1 MSSTTNTETIINLDG
16 HPYVISIADAIDA
29 VPGVQQFPASMI
41 GVGGIGST
49 VLDLPGISTPGAL
62 INLLREYAD
71 IQADNANERRR
82 QLVQLLM
89 GTSID
94 PVPAAAITQAHRLA
108 RHRNQ
113 LLLGGA
119 YTTTALA
126 AVRGDD
132 PAGST
137 TRTWLTR
144 QRQQHR
150 LFTVRHNNNTILP
163 AFQLGPD
170 FEPRPELV
178 DVLRALESAHL
189 GGWETWTWFTS
200 TTSWLS
206 GSRPTDLLDTDPA
219 RVAIA
224 AQRFASNAALPA
236 SA

>member
-1 MSSTTNTETIINLDG
+1 MSSITDTETIINLDG
-16 HPYVISIADAIDA
+16 HPYVISIADALNVTSSLPDFPSTII
-29 VPGVQQFPASMI
+29 VQ
-41 GVGGIGST
+41 GGAGSA
-49 VLDLPGISTPGAL
+49 VLDLHGISTPGAL

-71 IQADNANERRR
+71 IQADHANERRQ

-113 LLLGGA
+113 LLRSGA
-119 YTTTALA
+119 YTTVALA
-126 AVRGDD
+126 EVRGDD
-132 PAGST
+132 PASST

-150 LFTVRHNNNTILP
+150 LFTVRHNNNMILP

-170 FEPRPELV
+170 FEPRPQLV
-178 DVLRALESAHL
+178 DILQALEPAHL

-206 GSRPTDLLDTDPA
+206 GARPTDLLDTEPA
-219 RVAIA
+219 RVATA
-224 AQRFASNAALPA
+224 AQRFASNAVLPA